1 MHPCDNRIVSLSTRP
16 HTHLMKGAL
25 SMPEDNLDAQAK
37 IAEIRERIDAI
48 DCQLVGLL
56 NERAQC
62 SLDIRAL
69 KPQAHWGLYDPKR
82 EEEIFSNVAKCNDGP
97 LYADDLR
104 EIYESILQVAKE
116 MRG

>member
-1 MHPCDNRIVSLSTRP
+1 MTDPNP
-16 HTHLMKGAL
+16 
-25 SMPEDNLDAQAK
+25 DAQAK
-37 IAEIRERIDAI
+37 IAEIRQRIDSI
-48 DCQLVGLL
+48 DCQLVKLL

-69 KPQAHWGLYDPKR
+69 KPEAKLGLYDPKR

-97 LYADDLR
+97 MYSDDLR
-104 EIYESILQVAKE
+104 EIYESILHVAKE

>member
-1 MHPCDNRIVSLSTRP
+1 MTEN
-16 HTHLMKGAL
+16 
-25 SMPEDNLDAQAK
+25 NLDAQAR
-37 IAEIRERIDAI
+37 IGEIRGRIDAI
-48 DCQLVGLL
+48 DCQLVKLL

-69 KPQAHWGLYDPKR
+69 KPEAKQGLYDPKR
-82 EEEIFSNVAKCNDGP
+82 EEEIFTNVATCNEGP

-104 EIYESILQVAKE
+104 EIYEAILHVAKE

>member
-1 MHPCDNRIVSLSTRP
+1 MTDET
-16 HTHLMKGAL
+16 T
-25 SMPEDNLDAQAK
+25 DAQAQ

-48 DCQLVGLL
+48 DCQLVKLL

-69 KPQAHWGLYDPKR
+69 KPSAHQGLYDPRR
-82 EEEIFSNVAKCNDGP
+82 EEEIFTNVAKCNGGP
-97 LYADDLR
+97 LYGDDLR
-104 EIYESILQVAKE
+104 EIYEAILHVAKE

>member
-1 MHPCDNRIVSLSTRP
+1 MTDP
-16 HTHLMKGAL
+16 
-25 SMPEDNLDAQAK
+25 NLDAASK

-48 DCQLVGLL
+48 DCQLVALL

-69 KPQAHWGLYDPKR
+69 KPSANWGLYDPKR
-82 EEEIFSNVAKCNDGP
+82 EEEIFGNVAACTEGP
-97 LYADDLR
+97 LYGDDLR
-104 EIYESILQVAKE
+104 EIYEAILHVAKE

>member
-1 MHPCDNRIVSLSTRP
+1 
-16 HTHLMKGAL
+16 
-25 SMPEDNLDAQAK
+25 MPDENTDAQAR

-48 DCQLVGLL
+48 DCQLVKLL

-69 KPQAHWGLYDPKR
+69 KPSAHLGLYDPKR
-82 EEEIFSNVAKCNDGP
+82 EEEIFTNVAKCNDGP
-97 LYADDLR
+97 LYGDDLR
-104 EIYESILQVAKE
+104 EIYEAILHVAKE

>member
-1 MHPCDNRIVSLSTRP
+1 
-16 HTHLMKGAL
+16 
-25 SMPEDNLDAQAK
+25 MPEDTTDAQAR

-48 DCQLVGLL
+48 DCELVKLL

-69 KPQAHWGLYDPKR
+69 KPSAHLGLYDPRR
-82 EEEIFSNVAKCNDGP
+82 EEEIFTKVAACNDGP
-97 LYADDLR
+97 LYGDDLR
-104 EIYESILQVAKE
+104 EIYEAILHVAKE

>member
-1 MHPCDNRIVSLSTRP
+1 MADPTN
-16 HTHLMKGAL
+16 
-25 SMPEDNLDAQAK
+25 EAQAR
-37 IAEIRERIDAI
+37 IAEIRSRIDDI
-48 DCQLVGLL
+48 DCQLVKLL

-62 SLDIRAL
+62 SLDIRTL
-69 KPQAHWGLYDPKR
+69 KPQAHQGLYDPRR

-104 EIYESILQVAKE
+104 EIYEAILHVAKE

>member
-1 MHPCDNRIVSLSTRP
+1 MSEN
-16 HTHLMKGAL
+16 
-25 SMPEDNLDAQAK
+25 NLDAQAK
-37 IAEIRERIDAI
+37 IDGIRERIDAI
-48 DCQLVGLL
+48 DCQLVKLL

-69 KPQAHWGLYDPKR
+69 KPEARQGLYDPKR
-82 EEEIFSNVAKCNDGP
+82 EEEIFSNVARCNEGP

-104 EIYESILQVAKE
+104 EIYEAILHVAKE